1 LGFEGDPLPSLH
13 SHDPEAVIYLGS
25 FSKTF
30 APGFRVGWAVAP
42 HAVREKLV
50 LASESSILCPS
61 AFSQLAVSTYLDECD
76 WRGQVEVF
84 RALYRE
90 RAATT
95 LAALADLIPQ
105 ATWTTPLGGF
115 YVWVTLPEGLDAT
128 SMLPR
133 AVTERV
139 AYVPGTAFFADGQGR
154 SNLRISYCY
163 PTPERIREGVRRLA
177 GVVQAELE
185 VLTTFGPS
193 SPHGN
198 KDHVSSPAPDV
209 H

>member
-1 LGFEGDPLPSLH
+1 M
-13 SHDPEAVIYLGS
+13 
-25 FSKTF
+25 
-30 APGFRVGWAVAP
+30 
-42 HAVREKLV
+42 
-50 LASESSILCPS
+50 
-61 AFSQLAVSTYLDECD
+61 
-76 WRGQVEVF
+76 
-84 RALYRE
+84 
-90 RAATT
+90 
-95 LAALADLIPQ
+95 
-105 ATWTTPLGGF
+105 
-115 YVWVTLPEGLDAT
+115 TLPEGLDAT

-139 AYVPGTAFFADGQGR
+139 AYVPGTAFYADGQGR

-185 VLTTFGPS
+185 VLSTFGPS
-193 SPHGN
+193 SRHNP